1 MPRAARF
8 ARAASDLGVFGGGV
22 DVESRMFETEGT
34 LEREQRGIGEIHDE
48 RFGCEEEPME
58 LPAGHRFRAV
68 AATLGLGAWAAKTSR
83 KSFSSSLAS
92 S

>member
-1 MPRAARF
+1 
-8 ARAASDLGVFGGGV
+8 
-22 DVESRMFETEGT
+22 MFETEGT

-92 S
+92 SRSAATASSSSARLMSTR

>member
-1 MPRAARF
+1 
-8 ARAASDLGVFGGGV
+8 
-22 DVESRMFETEGT
+22 
-34 LEREQRGIGEIHDE
+34 
-48 RFGCEEEPME
+48 ME

-92 S
+92 SVIGGDGKQLVGEIDEHAVIAGGVIGEGDA